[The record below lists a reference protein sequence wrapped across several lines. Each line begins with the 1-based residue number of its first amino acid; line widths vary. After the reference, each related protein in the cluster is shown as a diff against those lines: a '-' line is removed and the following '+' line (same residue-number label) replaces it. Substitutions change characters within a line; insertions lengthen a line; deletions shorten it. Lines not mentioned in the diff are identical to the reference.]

1 MSVEFFDDDDRSVL
15 VTDEE
20 LRQIIEKLRV
30 KIKVFGAGGAGSNTV
45 DRLFNDNLTGVELIA
60 ANTDARHLLRKKAH
74 HKIILGKNLTR
85 GLGSG
90 ANPQIGEQAAREA
103 DAEIMKYI
111 SGADIVFVAAGL
123 GGGTGTGS
131 APYIASRA
139 REAGAL
145 AISVVTLPFSSEG
158 AVRMNNA
165 KWGLTKLLSASDC
178 VLVIPNDSLASVS
191 PDTELDK
198 AFRFVDEVI
207 ERTIK
212 GISEL
217 VTKPGVINLD
227 FNDLKTVVRDS
238 GLAMV
243 GIGQATGEPGDRI
256 RQAIEAAFNFP
267 YLKVDMKTAT
277 GVIINVTG
285 GLDMI
290 LEEVNAT
297 AEEVRKKVGKGTRII
312 LGATLDKE
320 MNGKIQVLIVA
331 TGVTSPLLAEM
342 NITPNSKGPGLDFI
356 N

>member
-1 MSVEFFDDDDRSVL
+1 M
-15 VTDEE
+15 
-20 LRQIIEKLRV
+20 
-30 KIKVFGAGGAGSNTV
+30 
-45 DRLFNDNLTGVELIA
+45 
-60 ANTDARHLLRKKAH
+60 
-74 HKIILGKNLTR
+74 
-85 GLGSG
+85 
-90 ANPQIGEQAAREA
+90 
-103 DAEIMKYI
+103 
-111 SGADIVFVAAGL
+111 
-123 GGGTGTGS
+123 
-131 APYIASRA
+131 
-139 REAGAL
+139 
-145 AISVVTLPFSSEG
+145 
-158 AVRMNNA
+158 
-165 KWGLTKLLSASDC
+165 
-178 VLVIPNDSLASVS
+178 
-191 PDTELDK
+191 
-198 AFRFVDEVI
+198 I

-217 VTKPGVINLD
+217 VTKPGGVINLD

-312 LGATLDKE
+312 LGGATLDKE

-331 TGVTSPLLAEM
+331 TGGVTSPLLAEM
-342 NITPNSKGPGLDFI
+342 NITPNSKGGPGLDFI